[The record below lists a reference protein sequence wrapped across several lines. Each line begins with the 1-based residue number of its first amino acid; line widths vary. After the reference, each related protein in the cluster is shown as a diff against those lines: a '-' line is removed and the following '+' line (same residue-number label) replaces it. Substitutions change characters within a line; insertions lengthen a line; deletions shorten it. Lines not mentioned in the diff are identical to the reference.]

1 MTGEKKEFEHDRR
14 ENDVVIAGFSFPIVI
29 PVLDTG
35 ICKGDP
41 RDKPEDDRREKSP
54 RMTVIKRR

>member
-1 MTGEKKEFEHDRR
+1 MNITFMFT
-14 ENDVVIAGFSFPIVI
+14 VIARLFFFFVI

-54 RMTVIKRR
+54 RMTKKGGVQ